1 MPKHKAITID
11 ALADEMLKKHPTFNG
26 IYQKKYEFDFGT
38 EHVLASAVIRRD
50 IHQWKDKGRTFE
62 NNSDEILIWDRR
74 GKLPYG
80 TEGNS
85 KYLGG
90 AYTGN
95 TDSAFVKL
103 SVRTSRKDLGLLA
116 EDIDYAVDILKQIK
130 AEIKEEVNKLNKKQV

>member
-11 ALADEMLKKHPTFNG
+11 PLANKMLKKHPTFNSL
-26 IYQKKYEFDFGT
+26 YQKRYEFDFGT
-38 EHVLASAVIRRD
+38 EHVLASAVVRRD

-74 GKLPYG
+74 GKLPHG

-90 AYTGN
+90 AYTGK

-103 SVRTSRKDLGLLA
+103 SVRTSRQDLGLLA

-130 AEIKEEVNKLNKKQV
+130 AEIKQEANKLNNE

>member
-11 ALADEMLKKHPTFNG
+11 PLANKMLKKHPTFNSL
-26 IYQKKYEFDFGT
+26 YQKRYEFDFGT
-38 EHVLASAVIRRD
+38 EHVLASAAVRRD
-50 IHQWKDKGRTFE
+50 IHKWTDKGRTFE

-80 TEGNS
+80 TEGDN

-90 AYTGN
+90 AYTGK

-103 SVRTSRKDLGLLA
+103 SVRTNRKDLGLLA
-116 EDIDYAVDILKQIK
+116 EDIDYAVDILNQIK
-130 AEIKEEVNKLNKKQV
+130 AEIKQEANKLNNE